1 MNHAI
6 AEMGTFGGNVGPI
19 NTPVIGK
26 GAIAGFDPVLKF
38 SKRATKK
45 RKKQES
51 AGKQWDHRR
60 KDPTYIDGRSKQARK
75 LIKRLA
81 KRKKKMN
88 EEQLAE
94 SGAAT
99 KQAYKFLAQR
109 RKVQKKQERDKRASN
124 RKQEIQTIARAKSA
138 DYQRKAKDGQKKI
151 SQNLNKEKKTES
163 AERAAAYDGANIL
176 NFILEQVEDTNTN
189 PTTYFFYDES
199 ELEITVKEAA
209 YVVTKFM
216 ELSDDHKEA
225 WIENVG
231 HSKQF
236 LSDFIN
242 M

>member
-1 MNHAI
+1 MNHGL

-19 NTPVIGK
+19 NTPVTGMGK
-26 GAIAGFDPVLKF
+26 IAGFDPIMKF

-88 EEQLAE
+88 EEQIAE

-109 RKVQKKQERDKRASN
+109 RKVQKKQERDKRAAN

-138 DYQRKAKDGQKKI
+138 DYQRKAKDRQKKI
-151 SQNLNKEKKTES
+151 AQNLSKEKKE
-163 AERAAAYDGANIL
+163 AYDGANIL
-176 NFILEQVEDTNTN
+176 NFMLEQIEDTNTN
-189 PTTYFFYDES
+189 PTTYFFYDDS
-199 ELEITVKEAA
+199 ELELTVKEAA

-225 WIENVG
+225 WIDNVG
-231 HSKQF
+231 NSKQF
-236 LSDFIN
+236 LSDFID

>member
-1 MNHAI
+1 MNHGL

-88 EEQLAE
+88 EEQIAE

-109 RKVQKKQERDKRASN
+109 RKVQKKQERDKRAAN

-138 DYQRKAKDGQKKI
+138 DYQRKAKDRQKKI
-151 SQNLNKEKKTES
+151 AQNLNKEKKTE
-163 AERAAAYDGANIL
+163 AYDGANIL
-176 NFILEQVEDTNTN
+176 NFMLEQVEDTNTN
-189 PTTYFFYDES
+189 PTTYFFYDDS
-199 ELEITVKEAA
+199 ELEITIKEAA
-209 YVVTKFM
+209 YVICKFNQ
-216 ELSDDHKEA
+216 LSDDHKEA
-225 WIENVG
+225 WIDNVG
-231 HSKQF
+231 NSKQF
-236 LSDFIN
+236 LSDFID

>member
-1 MNHAI
+1 MNHGI

-19 NTPVIGK
+19 HTLTTGR
-26 GAIAGFDPVLKF
+26 GEIAEFDPIMKF

-88 EEQLAE
+88 EEQIAE

-109 RKVQKKQERDKRASN
+109 RKVQKKQERDKRAAN

-138 DYQRKAKDGQKKI
+138 DYQRKAKDRQKKI
-151 SQNLNKEKKTES
+151 AQNMSKEKKQED
-163 AERAAAYDGANIL
+163 RALAYDGANIL
-176 NFILEQVEDTNTN
+176 NFILEQVEQNHPN
-189 PTTYFFYDES
+189 PTTYFFHDES
-199 ELEITVKEAA
+199 ELEITAEEAG
-209 YVVTKFM
+209 YLVCKFN
-216 ELSDDHKEA
+216 ELSDEHKEA

-231 HSKQF
+231 ATNEF
-236 LSDFIN
+236 LSDFID

>member
-1 MNHAI
+1 MNHGL

-26 GAIAGFDPVLKF
+26 GAIAGFDPIMKF

-88 EEQLAE
+88 EEQIAE

-109 RKVQKKQERDKRASN
+109 RKVQKKQERDKRAAN
-124 RKQEIQTIARAKSA
+124 RKNEIQTIARAKSA
-138 DYQRKAKDGQKKI
+138 DYQRKAKDRQKKLA
-151 SQNLNKEKKTES
+151 QNMSKEKKE
-163 AERAAAYDGANIL
+163 ERALAYDGANIL
-176 NFILEQVEDTNTN
+176 NFMLEQIEDTNTN

-216 ELSDDHKEA
+216 ALSDEHKEA

-231 HSKQF
+231 TTNSF
-236 LSDFIN
+236 LSDFIEL
-242 M
+242 

>member
-1 MNHAI
+1 MYHKI
-6 AEMGTFGGNVGPI
+6 ADMGTFGGNVGPI
-19 NTPVIGK
+19 NTPVTGQ
-26 GAIAGFDPVLKF
+26 GAIAGFDPIMQF
-38 SKRATKK
+38 SNRATKK
-45 RKKQES
+45 RKKQAS

-88 EEQLAE
+88 EEMIAE

-99 KQAYKFLAQR
+99 KQAYKFLQQR
-109 RKVQKKQERDKRASN
+109 RKVQKKQERDKRAAN

-138 DYQRKAKDGQKKI
+138 DYQRKEKDRQKKLA
-151 SQNLNKEKKTES
+151 QNMSKEKKE
-163 AERAAAYDGANIL
+163 ERALAYDGANIL
-176 NFILEQVEDTNTN
+176 NFMLEQIEDTNTN

>member
-1 MNHAI
+1 MNHGI

-19 NTPVIGK
+19 HTLTTGR
-26 GAIAGFDPVLKF
+26 GEIAGFDPIMKF

-109 RKVQKKQERDKRASN
+109 RKVQKKQERDKRAAN

-138 DYQRKAKDGQKKI
+138 DYQRKAKDRQKKI
-151 SQNLNKEKKTES
+151 AQNMSKEKKQED
-163 AERAAAYDGANIL
+163 RALAYDGANIL
-176 NFILEQVEDTNTN
+176 NFILEQVEQNHPN
-189 PTTYFFYDES
+189 PTTYFFHDES
-199 ELEITVKEAA
+199 ELEITAEEAG
-209 YVVTKFM
+209 YLVCKFN
-216 ELSDDHKEA
+216 ELSDEHKEA

-231 HSKQF
+231 ATNQF
-236 LSDFIN
+236 LSDFID

>member
-1 MNHAI
+1 MNHGL

-19 NTPVIGK
+19 NTPVTGQ
-26 GAIAGFDPVLKF
+26 GAIAGFDPIMKF

-99 KQAYKFLAQR
+99 KQAYKFLSQR
-109 RKVQKKQERDKRASN
+109 RKVQKKQERDKRAQN

-138 DYQRKAKDGQKKI
+138 DYQRKAKDRQKKLA
-151 SQNLNKEKKTES
+151 QNMKKDDKKE
-163 AERAAAYDGANIL
+163 ERALAYDGANIL
-176 NFILEQVEDTNTN
+176 NFMLEQIEDTNTN

-216 ELSDDHKEA
+216 ELSDEHKEA

-231 HSKQF
+231 KTNSF
-236 LSDFIN
+236 LSDFIEL
-242 M
+242 

>member
-1 MNHAI
+1 MNHGL

-19 NTPVIGK
+19 NTPVTGMGK
-26 GAIAGFDPVLKF
+26 IAGFDPIMKF

-88 EEQLAE
+88 EEMIAE

-109 RKVQKKQERDKRASN
+109 RKVQKKQERDKRAAN

-138 DYQRKAKDGQKKI
+138 DYQRKAKDRQKKI
-151 SQNLNKEKKTES
+151 AQNLNKEKKE
-163 AERAAAYDGANIL
+163 AYDGANIL
-176 NFILEQVEDTNTN
+176 NFMLEQIEDTNTN
-189 PTTYFFYDES
+189 PTTYFFHDET

-216 ELSDDHKEA
+216 ELSDEHKEA

-231 HSKQF
+231 KTNSF
-236 LSDFIN
+236 LSDFIEL
-242 M
+242 

>member
-1 MNHAI
+1 MNHGL

-19 NTPVIGK
+19 NTPVTGMGK
-26 GAIAGFDPVLKF
+26 IAGFDPIMKF

-109 RKVQKKQERDKRASN
+109 RKVQKKQERDKRAAN

-138 DYQRKAKDGQKKI
+138 DYQRKAKDRQKKI
-151 SQNLNKEKKTES
+151 AQNLNKEKKTE
-163 AERAAAYDGANIL
+163 AYDGANIL
-176 NFILEQVEDTNTN
+176 NFMLEQIEDTNTN
-189 PTTYFFYDES
+189 PTTYFFHDDS

-225 WIENVG
+225 WIDNVG
-231 HSKQF
+231 NSKQF

>member
-1 MNHAI
+1 MNHGL

-19 NTPVIGK
+19 NTPVTGQ
-26 GAIAGFDPVLKF
+26 GAIAGFDPIMKF

-88 EEQLAE
+88 EEQIAE

-109 RKVQKKQERDKRASN
+109 RKVQKKQERDKRAAN
-124 RKQEIQTIARAKSA
+124 RKNEIQTIARAKSA
-138 DYQRKAKDGQKKI
+138 DYQRKAKDRQKKLA
-151 SQNLNKEKKTES
+151 QNMSKEKKE
-163 AERAAAYDGANIL
+163 ERALAYDGANIL
-176 NFILEQVEDTNTN
+176 NFMLEQIEDTNTN

-216 ELSDDHKEA
+216 ALSDEHKEA

-231 HSKQF
+231 TTNSF
-236 LSDFIN
+236 LSDFIEL
-242 M
+242 

>member
-1 MNHAI
+1 MNHGL

-19 NTPVIGK
+19 NTPVTGMGK
-26 GAIAGFDPVLKF
+26 IAGFDPIMKF

-88 EEQLAE
+88 EEQIAE

-109 RKVQKKQERDKRASN
+109 RKVQKKQERDKRAAN
-124 RKQEIQTIARAKSA
+124 RKNEIQTIARAKSA
-138 DYQRKAKDGQKKI
+138 DYQRKAKDRQKKI
-151 SQNLNKEKKTES
+151 AQNLNKDKGKQE
-163 AERAAAYDGANIL
+163 AYDGANIL
-176 NFILEQVEDTNTN
+176 NFMLEQIEDTNTN
-189 PTTYFFYDES
+189 PTTYFFHDET

-216 ELSDDHKEA
+216 ELSDEHKEA

-231 HSKQF
+231 KTNSF
-236 LSDFIN
+236 LSDFIEL
-242 M
+242 

>member
-1 MNHAI
+1 MNHGL

-88 EEQLAE
+88 EEMIAE

-99 KQAYKFLAQR
+99 KQAYKFLQQR
-109 RKVQKKQERDKRASN
+109 RKVQKKQERDKRAAN
-124 RKQEIQTIARAKSA
+124 RKQEIQTIARAKSS
-138 DYQRKAKDGQKKI
+138 DYQRKAKDRQKKI
-151 SQNLNKEKKTES
+151 SQNLNKDKKE
-163 AERAAAYDGANIL
+163 AYDGANIL
-176 NFILEQVEDTNTN
+176 NFMLEQIEDTNTN

-231 HSKQF
+231 KTNSF
-236 LSDFIN
+236 LSDFIEL
-242 M
+242 

>member
-1 MNHAI
+1 MNHGL

-19 NTPVIGK
+19 NTPVTGMGK
-26 GAIAGFDPVLKF
+26 IAGFDPIMKF

-88 EEQLAE
+88 EEQIAE

-109 RKVQKKQERDKRASN
+109 RKVQKKQERDKRAAN

-138 DYQRKAKDGQKKI
+138 DYQRKAKDRQKKI
-151 SQNLNKEKKTES
+151 AQNLNKEKKTE
-163 AERAAAYDGANIL
+163 AYDGANIL
-176 NFILEQVEDTNTN
+176 NFMLEQIEDTNTN
-189 PTTYFFYDES
+189 PTTYFFHDDS

-225 WIENVG
+225 WIDNVG
-231 HSKQF
+231 NSKQF

>member
-1 MNHAI
+1 MNHGI

-19 NTPVIGK
+19 NTPVTGMGK
-26 GAIAGFDPVLKF
+26 IAGFDPIMKF

-88 EEQLAE
+88 EEQIAE

-109 RKVQKKQERDKRASN
+109 RKVQKKQERDKRAAN
-124 RKQEIQTIARAKSA
+124 RKNEIQTIARAKSA
-138 DYQRKAKDGQKKI
+138 DYQRKAKDRQKKI
-151 SQNLNKEKKTES
+151 AQNLNKEKKE
-163 AERAAAYDGANIL
+163 AYDGANIL
-176 NFILEQVEDTNTN
+176 NFMLEQIEDTNTN
-189 PTTYFFYDES
+189 PTTYFFYDDS

-225 WIENVG
+225 WIDNVG
-231 HSKQF
+231 NSKQF
-236 LSDFIN
+236 LSDFID

>member
-1 MNHAI
+1 MNHGL

-19 NTPVIGK
+19 NTPVTGQ
-26 GAIAGFDPVLKF
+26 GAIAGFDPIMKF

-88 EEQLAE
+88 EEQIAE

-109 RKVQKKQERDKRASN
+109 RKVQKKQERDKRAAN
-124 RKQEIQTIARAKSA
+124 RKNEIQTIARAKSA
-138 DYQRKAKDGQKKI
+138 DYQRKAKDRQKKLA
-151 SQNLNKEKKTES
+151 QNMSKEKKE
-163 AERAAAYDGANIL
+163 ERALAYDGANIL
-176 NFILEQVEDTNTN
+176 NFMLEQIEDTNTN
-189 PTTYFFYDES
+189 PTTYFFHDET

-216 ELSDDHKEA
+216 ELSDEHKEA

-231 HSKQF
+231 TTNSF
-236 LSDFIN
+236 LSDFIEL
-242 M
+242 

>member
-1 MNHAI
+1 MNHGL

-26 GAIAGFDPVLKF
+26 GAIAGFDPIMKF

-88 EEQLAE
+88 EEQIAE

-99 KQAYKFLAQR
+99 KQAYKFLSQR
-109 RKVQKKQERDKRASN
+109 RKVQKKQERDKRAQN

-138 DYQRKAKDGQKKI
+138 DYQRKAKDRQKKI
-151 SQNLNKEKKTES
+151 AQNLNKEKKTE
-163 AERAAAYDGANIL
+163 AYDGANIL
-176 NFILEQVEDTNTN
+176 NFMLEQIEDTNTN
-189 PTTYFFYDES
+189 PTTYFFHDET

-216 ELSDDHKEA
+216 ELSDEHKEA

-231 HSKQF
+231 KTNSF
-236 LSDFIN
+236 LSDFIEL
-242 M
+242 

>member
-1 MNHAI
+1 MNHGL

-26 GAIAGFDPVLKF
+26 GAIAGFDPIMKF

-88 EEQLAE
+88 EEQIAE

-109 RKVQKKQERDKRASN
+109 RKVQKKQERDKRAQN
-124 RKQEIQTIARAKSA
+124 RKQEIQTIARAKSS
-138 DYQRKAKDGQKKI
+138 DYQRKAKDRQKKLA
-151 SQNLNKEKKTES
+151 QNMNKEKKDES
-163 AERAAAYDGANIL
+163 RALAYDGANIL
-176 NFILEQVEDTNTN
+176 NFMLEQIEDTNTN

-231 HSKQF
+231 KTNSF
-236 LSDFIN
+236 LSDFIEL
-242 M
+242 

>member
-1 MNHAI
+1 MNHGL

-19 NTPVIGK
+19 NTPVTGQ
-26 GAIAGFDPVLKF
+26 GAIAGFDPIMKF

-88 EEQLAE
+88 EEQIAE

-124 RKQEIQTIARAKSA
+124 RKNEIQTIARAKSA
-138 DYQRKAKDGQKKI
+138 DYQRKAKDRQKKLA
-151 SQNLNKEKKTES
+151 QNMSKEKKE
-163 AERAAAYDGANIL
+163 ERALAYDGANIL
-176 NFILEQVEDTNTN
+176 NFMLEQIEDTNTN

-216 ELSDDHKEA
+216 ALSDEHKEA

-231 HSKQF
+231 TTNSF
-236 LSDFIN
+236 LSDFIEL
-242 M
+242 

>member
-1 MNHAI
+1 MNHGI

-19 NTPVIGK
+19 HTLTTGR
-26 GAIAGFDPVLKF
+26 GEIAGFDPIMKF

-88 EEQLAE
+88 EEQIAE

-109 RKVQKKQERDKRASN
+109 RKVQKKQERDKRAAN
-124 RKQEIQTIARAKSA
+124 RKQESRLLLVLSQLTISVRQKT
-138 DYQRKAKDGQKKI
+138 DRKR
-151 SQNLNKEKKTES
+151 LLRT
-163 AERAAAYDGANIL
+163 
-176 NFILEQVEDTNTN
+176 
-189 PTTYFFYDES
+189 
-199 ELEITVKEAA
+199 
-209 YVVTKFM
+209 
-216 ELSDDHKEA
+216 
-225 WIENVG
+225 
-231 HSKQF
+231 
-236 LSDFIN
+236 
-242 M
+242 

>member
-1 MNHAI
+1 MNHGL

-19 NTPVIGK
+19 NTPVTGMGK
-26 GAIAGFDPVLKF
+26 IAGFDPIMKF

-88 EEQLAE
+88 EEQIAE

-109 RKVQKKQERDKRASN
+109 RKVQKKQERDKRAAN
-124 RKQEIQTIARAKSA
+124 RKNEIQTIARAKSA
-138 DYQRKAKDGQKKI
+138 DYQRKAKDRQKKLA
-151 SQNLNKEKKTES
+151 QNMSKEKKEDR
-163 AERAAAYDGANIL
+163 ELAYDGANIL
-176 NFILEQVEDTNTN
+176 NFILEQVEQNHPN
-189 PTTYFFYDES
+189 PTTYFFHDES
-199 ELEITVKEAA
+199 ELEITAEEAG
-209 YVVTKFM
+209 YLVCKFN
-216 ELSDDHKEA
+216 ELSDEHKEA

-231 HSKQF
+231 ATNQF
-236 LSDFIN
+236 LSDFID

>member
-1 MNHAI
+1 M
-6 AEMGTFGGNVGPI
+6 MSGGITNVGPI
-19 NTPVIGK
+19 NTPTTGQ
-26 GAIAGFDPVLKF
+26 GAIAGFDPIMKF

-60 KDPTYIDGRSKQARK
+60 RDPTYIDGRSKQARK

-109 RKVQKKQERDKRASN
+109 RKVQKKQERDKRAAN

-138 DYQRKAKDGQKKI
+138 DYQRKAKDRQKKI
-151 SQNLNKEKKTES
+151 AQNMSKEKKQED
-163 AERAAAYDGANIL
+163 RALAYDGANIL
-176 NFILEQVEDTNTN
+176 NFILEQVEQNHPN
-189 PTTYFFYDES
+189 PTTYFFHDES
-199 ELEITVKEAA
+199 ELEITAEEAG
-209 YVVTKFM
+209 YLVCKFN
-216 ELSDDHKEA
+216 ELSDEHKEA

-231 HSKQF
+231 ATNQF
-236 LSDFIN
+236 LSDFID